1 MELTVALV
9 SIIVLVLEG
18 FDLFKNSS
26 IPSIFIAC
34 FMGFCYFM
42 YKVTKNSD
50 STDDEPTSNADAED
64 EKPIKYKIIYKELP
78 KDEEEQPKPKEKDYT
93 DTKTDI
99 KATIPYKNYAKPH
112 EQNKKRLSW
121 IALYLND
128 KIHKVSIMASL
139 DIRSP
144 SENKCLSEGHR
155 RKFEQLIDAAG
166 GYNPKNAFASIFLTE
181 DKLGKHVDIP
191 MEYMHVY
198 IPNGTV
204 DQAANKLLNNINQY
218 FGCEPF
224 YVFHDD

>member
-42 YKVTKNSD
+42 YKVTKNRD
-50 STDDEPTSNADAED
+50 STDEPTSNAETED

-78 KDEEEQPKPKEKDYT
+78 KEEEKQPTPKEKDCT
-93 DTKTDI
+93 DTKTEI
-99 KATIPYKNYAKPH
+99 KAVIPYKNYARPH
-112 EQNKKRLSW
+112 EQDKKRLSW
-121 IALYLND
+121 QVYYFND
-128 KIHKVSIMASL
+128 KIYKLYILASL
-139 DIRSP
+139 DVDPPKKHS
-144 SENKCLSEGHR
+144 CMSEGTR

-166 GYNPKNAFASIFLTE
+166 GYNPKNALASVLYAT
-181 DKLGKHVDIP
+181 DKQGNGVNMPEQK
-191 MEYMHVY
+191 MHVY

-224 YVFHDD
+224 RVFHD

>member
-9 SIIVLVLEG
+9 SIIILALEG
-18 FDLFKNSS
+18 IDLFKNSS
-26 IPSIFIAC
+26 TLSIFIAC
-34 FMGFCYFM
+34 FIGFFYVLC
-42 YKVTKNSD
+42 KVTKNSD
-50 STDDEPTSNADAED
+50 STDEPTSNADADD
-64 EKPIKYKIIYKELP
+64 ETPIKYKIIYKELP
-78 KDEEEQPKPKEKDYT
+78 KDEEEQPKPKEKDCT

-99 KATIPYKNYAKPH
+99 KAAVSYKNYAKPH

-121 IALYLND
+121 KAFYIND
-128 KIHKVSIMASL
+128 KIHKVSIIASL
-139 DIRSP
+139 DISSP
-144 SENKCLSEGHR
+144 SENKYLPEGHR
-155 RKFEQLIDAAG
+155 RKYEQIINAAG

-181 DKLGKHVDIP
+181 DKLGKHVEIP
-191 MEYMHVY
+191 MEHMHVY

>member
-34 FMGFCYFM
+34 FMGFCYLM

-50 STDDEPTSNADAED
+50 STDEPTSNADDDD

-99 KATIPYKNYAKPH
+99 KAVIPYKNYAKPH

-121 IALYLND
+121 IAFYLND

-155 RKFEQLIDAAG
+155 RKYEQIIDAAG
-166 GYNPKNAFASIFLTE
+166 GYNPKNAFASIFFLE

-191 MEYMHVY
+191 MEYMNVY

-204 DQAANKLLNNINQY
+204 DQVANKLLNNINQY

>member
-9 SIIVLVLEG
+9 SIIILALEG
-18 FDLFKNSS
+18 IDLFKNSS
-26 IPSIFIAC
+26 TLSIFIAC
-34 FMGFCYFM
+34 FIGVFYFM

-50 STDDEPTSNADAED
+50 STDEPTSNADAED

-121 IALYLND
+121 KAFYLND
-128 KIHKVSIMASL
+128 KINKVSIIASL
-139 DIRSP
+139 DISSP
-144 SENKCLSEGHR
+144 SENKYLSEGHR
-155 RKFEQLIDAAG
+155 RKYEQIIDAAG
-166 GYNPKNAFASIFLTE
+166 GYNPKNAFASIFFSE

-191 MEYMHVY
+191 MDYMNVY

>member
-26 IPSIFIAC
+26 IQSIFIAC

-50 STDDEPTSNADAED
+50 STDEPTSNADAED

-78 KDEEEQPKPKEKDYT
+78 KDEEEQPKPKEKDCT
-93 DTKTDI
+93 DAKSDI
-99 KATIPYKNYAKPH
+99 KAVIPYKNYAKPH

-121 IALYLND
+121 KAFYLND
-128 KIHKVSIMASL
+128 KIRKVSIIASL
-139 DIRSP
+139 DISSP
-144 SENKCLSEGHR
+144 SENKYLPEGHR
-155 RKFEQLIDAAG
+155 RKYEQIINAAG

-191 MEYMHVY
+191 MEYMNVY